1 MKTEAPTG
9 RKVLF
14 WKITGDAL
22 AVIHAPPNTVFG
34 SKSEGRRSYT
44 VTRAEVGADVIP
56 RLSFGDVF
64 IIQSGMPIASLG
76 SWKNEFNLWKM
87 RGHFRHRGDHA
98 CPNERAAVTKAVDL
112 KILFIKVYL

>member
-1 MKTEAPTG
+1 MDQQKKMRSRTDPILPLKMKAPVG

-14 WKITGDAL
+14 SKITGDTL
-22 AVIHAPPNTVFG
+22 AVVHAPPDMVFR
-34 SKSEGRRSYT
+34 SKSEGKRSYI

-87 RGHFRHRGDHA
+87 RGHFRH
-98 CPNERAAVTKAVDL
+98 
-112 KILFIKVYL
+112 